1 MQTLNSTSESEALL
15 LAASVRLWHSADK
28 ANAKGIIV
36 SRAGETLVVSG
47 AHGTVIVV
55 LTNETAAKMG
65 ISQGTN
71 HNH

>member
-15 LAASVRLWHSADK
+15 LARRFDFGTSADK
-28 ANAKGIIV
+28 ANAKRIIV